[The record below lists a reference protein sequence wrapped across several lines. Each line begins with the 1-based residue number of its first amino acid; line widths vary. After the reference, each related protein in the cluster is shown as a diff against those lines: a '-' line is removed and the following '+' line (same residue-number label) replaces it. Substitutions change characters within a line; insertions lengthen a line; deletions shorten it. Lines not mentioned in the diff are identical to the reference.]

1 MQFNKYKF
9 ILSAYFCIF
18 LILLSFSAE
27 AAVEYIGNDTET
39 KGNWK
44 GKYGTLGAVLFDA
57 RGDQVLEEKIDDYE
71 LENVQYWNDPPGPVW
86 KDESAPQSIDAP
98 EDRHAGVIFNTT
110 PFYITV
116 TMLVSD
122 YQIALYFWD
131 WNTQNRVTDVV
142 AYQGKEPPAK
152 EADVTVEGEEHIN
165 GVYEIWEI
173 SRDNSV
179 TFRLTHVSGV
189 NSMVLGFFVTGPEA
203 VAPADKLTC
212 TWGNI
217 KRAEAALC
225 R

>member
-1 MQFNKYKF
+1 MATPKVLGVFLRQREYGIDWPGARYDIEGGIQDYTEKLLKIGEELGVQIECKEPFYDSKDVAKLTDEEKEQPSDG
-9 ILSAYFCIF
+9 IVVIGLSMRKWDLANEIVEMGKPTIIFTPFCGFTKQIAE
-18 LILLSFSAE
+18 LSRK
-27 AAVEYIGNDTET
+27 
-39 KGNWK
+39 KGVYLNCTLDFDSV
-44 GKYGTLGAVLFDA
+44 KYGI
-57 RGDQVLEEKIDDYE
+57 K
-71 LENVQYWNDPPGPVW
+71 
-86 KDESAPQSIDAP
+86 
-98 EDRHAGVIFNTT
+98 
-110 PFYITV
+110 
-116 TMLVSD
+116 M
-122 YQIALYFWD
+122 
-131 WNTQNRVTDVV
+131 
-142 AYQGKEPPAK
+142 
-152 EADVTVEGEEHIN
+152 IN